1 MDDGFEGL
9 MMSNVWNGLRIKK
22 EKNLRSMPLNVIRLD
37 GTGTEKVV
45 FRDVEEFKL
54 PNEYTLVGTCT
65 IRNKEHTFEYIAPY
79 GRENATVI
87 GFLPV
92 RAKELVR

>member
-1 MDDGFEGL
+1 MQKGFEGL

-22 EKNLRSMPLNVIRLD
+22 EKNIKNMPLHVLRVD
-37 GTGTEKVV
+37 GGSEKVV
-45 FRDVEEFKL
+45 FQDVEEFDF

-65 IRNKEHTFEYIAPY
+65 INNREHTFEYIAKF
-79 GRENATVI
+79 GRQNSTII

-92 RAKELVR
+92 DERKLS